1 MGKSIALL
9 GNKGTGKTT
18 FLVASIHRLS
28 EMGWIEANLD
38 KLPDDYGLWIDLMV
52 SGKPL
57 PPTVKEYA
65 YPLEFK
71 KRISFKGSIVKLGW
85 LFSGMTLRVG
95 DMRGEDY
102 TRTTPKFKRAVENV
116 SAVLV
121 TIDPSDSGVLGDALS
136 GQIQP
141 LIDGIRYMI
150 QERGKDLEYLG
161 FVITKRS
168 KHNHTIEEVR
178 HYIEMALR
186 PILSYLKENNTVF
199 RVLEVDSRG
208 SENRLAPWGIE
219 YVYYDML
226 ATLCKVEGRR
236 LDVTQDD
243 AYLWIESS
251 PVIGNGEANSS
262 EPLFSYLTESQS
274 GPEKATSSTQENSQE
289 AEVGIAYLVICPHC
303 GHKNRHGLSKCKN
316 CGASL

>member
-28 EMGWIEANLD
+28 ELKWIEANLK
-38 KLPDDYGLWIDLMV
+38 KLPDDYGMWIDLMI

-65 YPLEFK
+65 YPLKFK
-71 KRISFKGSIVKLGW
+71 KRILFKGSIIKMGW

-102 TRTTPKFKRAVENV
+102 TRTTPKFKRAVEDV

-121 TIDPSDSGVLGDALS
+121 TIDPSDSDELGDALA

-150 QERGKDLEYLG
+150 HERGGDLEYLG

-168 KHNHTIEEVR
+168 KHNHTIEEIR
-178 HYIEMALR
+178 NYIEMALR
-186 PILSYLKENNTVF
+186 PILSYLDENGTIF

-208 SENRLAPWGIE
+208 PDNRLAPWAIE

-226 ATLCKVEGRR
+226 ATLCKVEGTR

-251 PVIGNGEANSS
+251 PVIENESVNSS
-262 EPLFSYLTESQS
+262 EPIFSTPSQS
-274 GPEKATSSTQENSQE
+274 DIESLMASNSLQENSE
-289 AEVGIAYLVICPHC
+289 EPEVGIAYLVICPNC

-316 CGASL
+316 CGAPL